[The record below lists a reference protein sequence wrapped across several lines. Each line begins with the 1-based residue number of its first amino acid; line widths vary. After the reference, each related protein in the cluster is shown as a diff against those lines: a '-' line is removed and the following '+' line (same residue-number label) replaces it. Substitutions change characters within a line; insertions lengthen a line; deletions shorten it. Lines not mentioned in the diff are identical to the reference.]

1 MADTKTFLDTQVLTK
16 NKSLVSPSLGTLI
29 LATIG
34 LNFLALALPVTI
46 LQVYDRIIPNA
57 AIDTLWVLVGGVIVA
72 LIFDGLLRQGR
83 SGITSWTAAR
93 FEHICNCRAMAR
105 VLNSNLVTLEKD
117 APGVYLDRFKSID
130 QLKDLYSGQ
139 LALTLIDLPFAALFL
154 GLILYLGGWLVLVPI
169 LLFIPFA
176 IIAAWGATR
185 VRAAIEQRNALDDRR
200 YNFIIEV
207 LLGLHTVKGMAMEA
221 QMLRRYERLQESSA
235 RSVGEVT
242 FFNGINQG
250 MMALFAQATMAAV
263 VGFGSLLVLEG
274 QLTSGGLAACTLLAG
289 RSLQPV
295 LRGFGFLTAYQAI
308 NLSRKRVDHMLKLP
322 SESQSGHRELPQYNG
337 EVTFE
342 GVRFGYADRE
352 IIGGIDLR
360 VTPGEV
366 ISISG
371 ENGAG
376 KTTLLLL
383 AMGLIQPVAG
393 RVLYDGQD
401 IAALDPGSLRKHV
414 AYLPQNGVMFQ
425 GTILENLTMFQGGD
439 AVDEAMHFSR
449 LLGLDQII
457 NRLPRGYDT
466 PIGGGS
472 NEILPGGA
480 RQRIAIA
487 RALIGRPKLILFDEA
502 NTSLDSASD
511 EFLKNTLLYLKG
523 RHTMILV
530 SHRPSL
536 LRLADR
542 SFILTNGRLVSQTF
556 SDIAASPASVSLE
569 SNQSTSASSKEMS
582 V

>member
-1 MADTKTFLDTQVLTK
+1 MSDI
-16 NKSLVSPSLGTLI
+16 KSSRFSQSFAGDGPLVSPNLSTLI
-29 LATIG
+29 IATVG

-57 AIDTLWVLVGGVIVA
+57 AIDTLWVLVGGVIIA
-72 LIFDGLLRQGR
+72 LIFEGLLRQGR
-83 SGITSWTAAR
+83 SAITSWTAAR

-105 VLNSNLVTLEKD
+105 LLDSDLVALEKD

-130 QLKDLYSGQ
+130 SLRDLYSGQ
-139 LALTLIDLPFAALFL
+139 LLLTLIDLPFAALFL

-169 LLFIPFA
+169 LLFVPFA
-176 IIAAWGATR
+176 IIAAWGAAR
-185 VRAAIEQRNALDDRR
+185 LRKVIEQRNTLDDRR

-207 LLGLHTVKGMAMEA
+207 LMGLHTVKGMAMEA
-221 QMLRRYERLQESSA
+221 QMVRRYERLQEASA
-235 RSVGEVT
+235 RGVGEVT
-242 FFNGINQG
+242 FFGGINQS
-250 MMALFAQATMAAV
+250 MSALFAQATMAAV
-263 VGFGSLLVLEG
+263 VGFGSLLVIEG

-295 LRGFGFLTAYQAI
+295 LRGLGFWTSFQGIKLGRDRVNHLL
-308 NLSRKRVDHMLKLP
+308 NLPR
-322 SESQSGHRELPQYNG
+322 ESQPDQRELPQYNG
-337 EVTFE
+337 AISFE

-352 IIGGIDLR
+352 IIAGVDLR
-360 VTPGEV
+360 IAPGEV

-371 ENGAG
+371 DNGAG
-376 KTTLLLL
+376 KTTMLLL
-383 AMGLIQPVAG
+383 AMGLVRPVAG
-393 RVLYDGQD
+393 RVLFDGQD
-401 IAALDPGSLRKHV
+401 ISSLDPTSLRKHV
-414 AYLPQNGVMFQ
+414 AFLPQSGVMFQ

-439 AVDEAMHFSR
+439 AIDEAMHFSR
-449 LLGLDQII
+449 LLGLDQIV

-466 PIGGGS
+466 PIGGGA

-487 RALIGRPKLILFDEA
+487 RALIGRPKLVLFDEA
-502 NTSLDSASD
+502 NTSLDSSSD

-542 SFILTNGRLVSQTF
+542 SFVLTNGRLVEQSF
-556 SDIAASPASVSLE
+556 SEPSPSRVQVE
-569 SNQSTSASSKEMS
+569 GGRPTSAQGTKEMS